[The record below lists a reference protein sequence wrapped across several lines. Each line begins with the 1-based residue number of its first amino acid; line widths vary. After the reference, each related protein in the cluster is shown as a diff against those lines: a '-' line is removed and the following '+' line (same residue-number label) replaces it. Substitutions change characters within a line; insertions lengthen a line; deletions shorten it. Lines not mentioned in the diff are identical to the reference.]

1 LTSNLYFFDETR
13 AYRALVFF
21 LMVDLINDRSQI
33 NRLNKGETEWR
44 MVAGQPRT
52 LGPATDR

>member
-1 LTSNLYFFDETR
+1 
-13 AYRALVFF
+13 
-21 LMVDLINDRSQI
+21 MVDLINDRSQI
-33 NRLNKGETEWR
+33 YRLEKGETEWR